1 MKKFVDGGEYF
12 ILSSYHL
19 VKVPYSDNGDSIL
32 VLSKAICED
41 CCYLSS
47 EGIGQTSVELLRVA
61 GSKPGSD
68 IGHFLTVRT
77 HDNSEQDCVVR
88 HEAMIRGMTIQLRQH
103 GYVFEE
109 ITYAE
114 YRDNLSV
121 MNSGNVWAL
130 KKQDVIEHGTQGS
143 YKAPSIVETVEWE
156 NIYSAIEGSEC
167 GLCIQII
174 PSMLTDNERS
184 SINKSLLSCTQA
196 VTGIMP
202 NMHDQL
208 ATGSAERWK
217 YYAQILNRPFAEVN
231 ILISGSVS
239 EAALMVA
246 RIKQSAG
253 NTMFNSIPVPKYN
266 SYSIY
271 NLPWKIALAL
281 RNAYNSCLNKWASEE
296 VSRVFMLPSQEN
308 YYVGVEANAFS
319 LIPEKTAI
327 SKEMKESSKPC
338 IHLGKSV
345 HSLQDICIPI
355 ESFLLHT
362 EILGK
367 TGEGKSTLLQQMTS
381 GFHSH
386 GIPVLIMEPVK
397 REYRDLLS
405 CMDNSRIFT
414 VEKNTTPLLINPF
427 CVPEGVSLRD
437 YKSSLL
443 SAFKASISMPDPLPS
458 LFQKAVN
465 EAYLQYGWTESSR
478 CTDAGVTIFDMSDF
492 IRVFKR
498 IIKKSTY
505 SNEVKGNMMSGGA
518 FRLQSMLER
527 CPHTFDTIHSTS
539 IEDILTGC
547 TVLEMG
553 SLEPEQK
560 SLVTA
565 LMLISILA
573 YLKATRV
580 SDNHLRN
587 ILLID
592 EAHAIL
598 DQGEGSTQEE
608 KTLNSTMTQLMI
620 NVITEIRAYGVGVIF
635 SDQSPSRV
643 GGILLDNVDNVI
655 SFRLSGEEANML
667 GNHIGLDE
675 KERKVLPLMSVGEFV
690 VKNHYL
696 KSALAVSMDYN
707 KDIDAREHVSDK
719 EIANKQAGY
728 LAEHAANYRPFPAC
742 EESGCKVCSA
752 EIREEANMI
761 ATQIFNGRHDQLTTP
776 ENIASHVMKIPSVLV
791 KRRKKDATFNAICKC
806 VAIHLIRKCSLEKNI
821 SLSQDAIVRLIKD
834 MEALFA

>member
-12 ILSSYHL
+12 ILSSYRL
-19 VKVPYSDNGDSIL
+19 VKVPYSDNRDSIL

-47 EGIGQTSVELLRVA
+47 EGLGQTSVELLRVA
-61 GSKPGSD
+61 GSEPGSD
-68 IGHFLTVRT
+68 IDHFLTVRT
-77 HDNSEQDCVVR
+77 HDNSEQDSVVR
-88 HEAMIRGMTIQLRQH
+88 HEAMIRGMTTQLRQH

-109 ITYAE
+109 IPYDE
-114 YRDNLSV
+114 YRDRLAE

-130 KKQDVIEHGTQGS
+130 KKQDVIEHGIQGS
-143 YKAPSIVETVEWE
+143 YKAPSIVEKVEWE

-174 PSMLTDNERS
+174 PSMLTDEERS
-184 SINKSLLSCTQA
+184 SINKNLLSCVQA

-208 ATGSAERWK
+208 ATSSADRWK

-231 ILISGSVS
+231 VLISGPVS
-239 EAALMVA
+239 EAALLVA

-253 NTMFNSIPVPKYN
+253 NTIFNSTPVSEYN

-271 NLPWKIALAL
+271 NLPWKIAFAL
-281 RNAYNSCLNKWASEE
+281 RNAYDSCLRKWSSEE
-296 VSRVFMLPSQEN
+296 VSRIFMLPSQEN

-319 LIPEKTAI
+319 LIPETTAI
-327 SKEMKESSKPC
+327 RKEMKESSNPS
-338 IHLGKSV
+338 IHLGKSI
-345 HSLQDICIPI
+345 HSSQDICIPI
-355 ESFLLHT
+355 ENFLLHT

-381 GFHSH
+381 GFNSR

-427 CVPEGVSLRD
+427 CVPKGVSLGD

-443 SAFKASISMPDPLPS
+443 SAFKASISMPDPLPA
-458 LFQKAVN
+458 LFTKAVN
-465 EAYLQYGWTESSR
+465 EAYLQYGWTDSSG
-478 CTDAGVTIFDMSDF
+478 CTDTGVTVFDMVDF

-498 IIKKSTY
+498 VIEKSTY

-518 FRLQSMLER
+518 FRLQSLLER
-527 CPHTFDTIHSTS
+527 CPQTFDTVHSTS

-565 LMLISILA
+565 LMFINILT

-608 KTLNSTMTQLMI
+608 KALNSTMTQLMI

-667 GNHIGLDE
+667 GDHIGLDE
-675 KERKVLPLMSVGEFV
+675 KERKVLPLLSVGEFV
-690 VKNHYL
+690 VKNHFL
-696 KSALAVSMDYN
+696 KSALAVSMDYSEE
-707 KDIDAREHVSDK
+707 KDQKEHASDK
-719 EIANKQAGY
+719 VIANKQAGY
-728 LAEHAANYRPFPAC
+728 MTEHAADYRPFPAC
-742 EESGCKVCSA
+742 DKSGCKTCSA
-752 EIREEANMI
+752 EVREEANMI
-761 ATQIFNGRHDQLTTP
+761 AAQIFNGRHDMLSTP
-776 ENIASHVMKIPSVLV
+776 ESLASHIMKIPSVLAR
-791 KRRKKDATFNAICKC
+791 RRKKDATFNTVCKC
-806 VAIHLIRKCSLEKNI
+806 VAIHFIRKCSSEKNI
-821 SLSQDAIVRLIKD
+821 SLSQDAIVRLIND
-834 MEALFA
+834 MEALLA